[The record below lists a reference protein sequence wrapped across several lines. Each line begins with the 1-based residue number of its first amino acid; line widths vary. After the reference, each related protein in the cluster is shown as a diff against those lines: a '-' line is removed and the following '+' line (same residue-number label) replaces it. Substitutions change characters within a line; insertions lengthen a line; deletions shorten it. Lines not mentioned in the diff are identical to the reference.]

1 MHVWSV
7 LTGLWVLNIDVVVAA
22 MVVMMK
28 RFMIRGGENFPN
40 WNFFIHLNP
49 GAVITQFCSLI
60 SGDFNLHHFD
70 SIYRSQ
76 RNH

>member
-28 RFMIRGGENFPN
+28 RFMIRGGENLPN
-40 WNFFIHLNP
+40 WNFFHSFESWSCYYSVL
-49 GAVITQFCSLI
+49 LI
-60 SGDFNLHHFD
+60 N
-70 SIYRSQ
+70 
-76 RNH
+76 